1 MFDFSCMSTSGEG
14 DKKKVHFEHGRN
26 IFFLS
31 CIYWVNI
38 LRKVGIFLGELAYLF
53 HNFGKLA
60 LKIFGNA
67 ASYH

>member
-1 MFDFSCMSTSGEG
+1 LIFHVCQLLG
-14 DKKKVHFEHGRN
+14 KVTKRKFTLSMAE

-38 LRKVGIFLGELAYLF
+38 LRKFGILLGELAYLF

-60 LKIFGNA
+60 LKISGNA
-67 ASYH
+67 VS

>member
-1 MFDFSCMSTSGEG
+1 MSTSAEG

-26 IFFLS
+26 IFLS

-38 LRKVGIFLGELAYLF
+38 LRKVGIILGELAYLF

-60 LKIFGNA
+60 LKISGNA
-67 ASYH
+67 VG